1 MIKYTPEIL
10 NFFKRKPAS
19 MLTFMQL
26 KTQLFID
33 GKWVNG
39 SGKLPVTDPSNE
51 SVIAEVQTAGD
62 AECLAAIDAAD
73 KAFKTWS
80 KTAPRVRAE
89 ILRKAFEIMVAEADQ
104 LAKIVSME
112 NGKVLSDAKGEIL
125 YAAEFFRWFS
135 EEAVRISGDFR
146 TAPSGDKRIL
156 VTHQPIGVSLL
167 ITPWNFPAAM
177 ATRKIG
183 PALAAGCTVILKPA
197 GETPLTALA
206 IVDILD
212 RAGVPAGVV
221 NLILPTPTGPAIA
234 KILKDP
240 RVLNLSF
247 TGSTEVGKVLL
258 KEAAD
263 RVIRCSMEL
272 GGNAPFLVLADANV
286 DDAVSGAMLAKMRN
300 GGAACTAANRFY
312 VAKEVAAEFT
322 SKLTKAMSGLK
333 MASGLSD
340 GAQLGASVSIKERN
354 KIAEIVDASLSAGGK
369 VETGAKI
376 AEGTGAFY
384 PATVLT
390 VKKDNPILQQEVFGP
405 VAPIVVIESDKE
417 AIELAN
423 ATEYGL
429 IAYVYS
435 GETGR
440 AIKTAE
446 ALQAGMVAINRGVIS
461 DPAAPFG
468 GVKQSGLG
476 REGGFDGIHEFLE
489 TKYIGFDQK

>member
-1 MIKYTPEIL
+1 MLKYTPEIL
-10 NFFKRKPAS
+10 NFFKRKRAS

-39 SGKLPVTDPSNE
+39 SGKLPITDPSNE

-89 ILRKAFEIMVAEADQ
+89 ILRKAFEIMVAEADH

-333 MASGLSD
+333 MASGLSE

-354 KIAEIVDASLSAGGK
+354 KIADLVDASLSAGGK

-376 AEGTGAFY
+376 PEGTGAFY

-405 VAPIVVIESDKE
+405 VAPIVVIESDEE

-476 REGGFDGIHEFLE
+476 REGGFDGIYEFLE
-489 TKYIGFDQK
+489 TKYIGLQI